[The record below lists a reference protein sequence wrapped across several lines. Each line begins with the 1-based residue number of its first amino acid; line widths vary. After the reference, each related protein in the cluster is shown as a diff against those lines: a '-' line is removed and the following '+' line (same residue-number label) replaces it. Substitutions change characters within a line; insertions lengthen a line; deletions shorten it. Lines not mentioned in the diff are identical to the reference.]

1 MHLAEVP
8 ITLHCKYV
16 STHMYSEEMPT
27 RMFAKMLI
35 KILALEEFQ
44 ETYTVLLY
52 CLNLVEYICK
62 H

>member
-1 MHLAEVP
+1 
-8 ITLHCKYV
+8 
-16 STHMYSEEMPT
+16 
-27 RMFAKMLI
+27 MFAKMLI